1 MGETIKLDEKVTVR
15 SIAPWATGA
24 RRQLSVGDI
33 MIQPKGSV
41 SLTREEIIAQAQT
54 GNKLF
59 TGIDGIGT
67 HSTWYIQDD
76 YTRKE
81 LGFDTEDF
89 KQSVISNEEIKKIFD
104 LKTRKSFEE
113 NIQKRII
120 TRAEKCALM
129 AAIKDLKIN
138 DYDRIVFCEHHSG
151 NKL

>member
-1 MGETIKLDEKVTVR
+1 MEKEIKLDEKVVVK

-24 RRQLSVGDI
+24 KRQLSIGDI
-33 MIQPKGSV
+33 MIQPKGSI

-59 TGIDGIGT
+59 TGIDGAGT
-67 HSTWYIQDD
+67 HATWYIQDE

-81 LGFDTEDF
+81 LEFDTDDT

-104 LKTRKSFEE
+104 LKTKKSFEE
-113 NIQKRII
+113 NIKKKIV
-120 TRAEKCALM
+120 TRAEKCALI

-138 DYDRIVFCEHHSG
+138 DYDRIVFCEQYTG